1 MRKKAEIGMHSV
13 HMNIVALHSYIL
25 LQLTL
30 VSGLYFESQRLI
42 FINFLT
48 ICHLVYVKLTSGST
62 PYARDMW

>member
-1 MRKKAEIGMHSV
+1 MHSV

-30 VSGLYFESQRLI
+30 VSSFYFVSQILI
-42 FINFLT
+42 FLNFLT
-48 ICHLVYVKLTSGST
+48 TCHLVYVKLTSGST